1 MKQDTARAWEHL
13 IQKTADGDEAA
24 FHKFY
29 MDTAR
34 PVYSFILSMTKNGQE
49 AEDIM
54 QDTYLQV
61 WMKADTYVSYGKPL
75 AWVFTIAKNLCYM
88 RFRQQK
94 QVVLLEKPEMEE
106 QEGDIFLPIEQAADR
121 ALLMQ
126 ALGKLSDRERQIVLL
141 YAAAG
146 LKHREVAHAL
156 ELPLST
162 ELSAYNRAMK
172 KLQELL
178 REQGNPGKQ
187 AKS

>member
-1 MKQDTARAWEHL
+1 MNWEHL

-24 FHKFY
+24 FHEFY
-29 MDTAR
+29 MGTAC
-34 PVYSFILSMTKNGQE
+34 PVYHFILAMTKNGQE

-61 WMKADTYVSYGKPL
+61 WMKAGTYVPYGKPL

-94 QVVLLEKPEMEE
+94 QEVLLEQPEMEE
-106 QEGDIFLPIEQAADR
+106 REGEVFLPIEQATER
-121 ALLMQ
+121 ALLLQ
-126 ALGKLSDRERQIVLL
+126 ALGELGNRERQIVLL
-141 YAAAG
+141 YAASG
-146 LKHREVAHAL
+146 LKHREVARAL
-156 ELPLST
+156 EIPLST

-172 KLQELL
+172 KLQNLL
-178 REQGNPGKQ
+178 KEQENPGKQ